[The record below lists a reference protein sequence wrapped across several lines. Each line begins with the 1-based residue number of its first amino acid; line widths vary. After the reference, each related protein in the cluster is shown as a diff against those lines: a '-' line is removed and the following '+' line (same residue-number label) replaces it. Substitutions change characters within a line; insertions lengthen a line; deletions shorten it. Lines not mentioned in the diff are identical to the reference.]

1 MHVQG
6 PSTGKHS
13 DNVSIWILKVISL
26 RIVCN
31 SDFPLIMIILS
42 LQSGPNGISIWE
54 KTLEIISCF
63 LNHRGIEIV
72 QVIKIQ
78 SCREKFFTF
87 KSLSVFFLFSGFF
100 FFDQGKVSNGVG
112 ISLTPLYHL
121 LISLLQKQRVD
132 IREPILERQHF
143 SEIIK
148 SIVLFSLYLFLWL
161 PSVLA
166 RDNGFHSW

>member
-1 MHVQG
+1 M
-6 PSTGKHS
+6 
-13 DNVSIWILKVISL
+13 
-26 RIVCN
+26 
-31 SDFPLIMIILS
+31 
-42 LQSGPNGISIWE
+42 
-54 KTLEIISCF
+54 
-63 LNHRGIEIV
+63 
-72 QVIKIQ
+72 IKIQ

-100 FFDQGKVSNGVG
+100 FFLIREKCQIGVG
-112 ISLTPLYHL
+112 LSLTPLYHL

-166 RDNGFHSW
+166 SDNGFHSW